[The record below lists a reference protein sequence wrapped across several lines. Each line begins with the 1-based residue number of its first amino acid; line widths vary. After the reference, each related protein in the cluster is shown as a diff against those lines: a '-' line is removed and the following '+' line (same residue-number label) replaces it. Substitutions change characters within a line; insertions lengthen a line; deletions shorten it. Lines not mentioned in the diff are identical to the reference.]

1 MPRPTPRR
9 PSKRLGSAAA
19 CPTMWPRS
27 SGVCLREPPARPS
40 SCCWCPAR
48 RPESPPR
55 TAPCL
60 STRTRVGWSFRCRA
74 CIHFASRPASSAGT
88 ASFRWREAEFLRAS
102 ALCGNFR
109 EIMFTGVI
117 TAIVTP
123 FRRGA
128 VDEDALR
135 SLVEDQIANGIAGLV
150 PVGTTGESPTLT
162 FEEHIRV
169 VEIVVKAAT
178 KRVPLIAGTGAN
190 SPAEAIELS
199 LAAKKVGADG
209 MLQVTPYYNKPSQ
222 EGMIRHFKAII
233 EACPLPT
240 ILYNV
245 PGRTG
250 CDLLPETIARLA
262 EVPEVVAVKEAT
274 GSALRAMLVF
284 SRVPSRIAV
293 LSGDDATAFP
303 MYALGGKGGISVV
316 SNVAPADM
324 AEMWDAAAAGRWD
337 RARELHYKLLP
348 LAEGLFIESNPVP
361 VKSALAMMGR
371 IADELRPP
379 LYPLGG
385 PNREKVRGYLTQVGL
400 L

>member
-1 MPRPTPRR
+1 MGRAQAHPAY
-9 PSKRLGSAAA
+9 GSF
-19 CPTMWPRS
+19 
-27 SGVCLREPPARPS
+27 PA
-40 SCCWCPAR
+40 
-48 RPESPPR
+48 
-55 TAPCL
+55 
-60 STRTRVGWSFRCRA
+60 
-74 CIHFASRPASSAGT
+74 
-88 ASFRWREAEFLRAS
+88 
-102 ALCGNFR
+102 
-109 EIMFTGVI
+109 IMFTGVI

-135 SLVEDQIANGIAGLV
+135 NLVEDQIANGVDGLV
-150 PVGTTGESPTLT
+150 PVGTTGESPTLS
-162 FEEHIRV
+162 FEEHVRV
-169 VEIVVKAAT
+169 IEVVVKAVA
-178 KRVPLIAGTGAN
+178 KRVPVIAGAGAN
-190 SPAEAIELS
+190 ATSEAIELS

-209 MLQVTPYYNKPSQ
+209 LLQVTPYYNKPSQ
-222 EGMIRHFKAII
+222 ENLYRHFKSVV

-240 ILYNV
+240 LLYNV

-262 EVPEVVAVKEAT
+262 EVSNIVGVKEAT
-274 GSALRAMLVF
+274 GSALRATQVL
-284 SRVPSRIAV
+284 SRVPSRFVV

-303 MYALGGKGGISVV
+303 LFALGAKGVISVI
-316 SNVAPADM
+316 SNVAPAEM

-348 LAEGLFIESNPVP
+348 LSEGLFIEANPVP

-379 LYPLGG
+379 LYPLEGA
-385 PNREKVRGYLTQVGL
+385 NREKVRGYLTQVGL